1 MVQGGSGNQ
10 EDTERFGGKF
20 SKTHS
25 FLSSALLLF
34 ILLLGE
40 NQQAFP
46 PPKKKYLTYLEN
58 IFFGPQVKNKGALAN
73 PACLDLFA
81 NIPETK
87 IW

>member
-1 MVQGGSGNQ
+1 MVEGGSGNQ

-34 ILLLGE
+34 ILSLGE
-40 NQQAFP
+40 NQKAFP
-46 PPKKKYLTYLEN
+46 PQKKCLAYLKKM
-58 IFFGPQVKNKGALAN
+58 IFGPQVKNKGALAN